1 MYPWRVAPQ
10 KITNNSVQPIHQHLF
25 IASVLLTLGD
35 ISLLVKG
42 RHNIILGFARK
53 RSCFPFEAV
62 ERN

>member
-1 MYPWRVAPQ
+1 MAPWQ
-10 KITNNSVQPIHQHLF
+10 ITSNSVRPIQHLF
-25 IASVLLTLGD
+25 TASSLPTLGD
-35 ISLLVKG
+35 IPLLEKG